1 MSAAAR
7 LQEVPPAASAAAP
20 APEPLTFGPEAARL
34 SGWYHAPALPARGV
48 GFVLCR
54 PFGYEA
60 MCTHPSLRRLACRLA
75 EAGHPVL
82 CYDHLGTGDSSG
94 DLLHFDLVSGW
105 LEGVDLA
112 AQELRA
118 RSGARTVALFGV
130 RLGATLAAQAAARR
144 GGVDA
149 LALFAP
155 FRSGAEFLREA
166 RAFRLL
172 KREEAPADGGEEVA
186 GYPLPGQACARLR
199 AIDLCKLTAP
209 PAPAVLLLGRDDL
222 EENPALANHLR
233 SLGCAVEVRREPGYA
248 AMMQDAHDAVAPQR
262 VFDALLGWAA
272 ALPAAPPEPARPPP
286 APPSMRCSP
295 DAREEWV
302 RFGDGPGLF
311 GVLTSPAGG
320 VQAGRPAVVFLNTG
334 ANHHVG
340 PNRMYVDFARRLA
353 AHGYA
358 ALRFDVS
365 GIGDSPPGT
374 AGADNEIYSAASL
387 ADARSALALVEAR
400 GCAGAVLV
408 GLCSG
413 AYVAFHVADDPRVRG
428 QVLIN
433 QQTFHW
439 HPGDSLTVVMRT
451 ALQSTTYYRRALLR
465 LETWKRLLRME
476 VNLPYLARALAA
488 GLRARSREQL
498 AALRSFLSGGGWEHS
513 DVARRFRA
521 LCQRGVQTLVVLG
534 ELDGGLDV
542 LERHLG
548 ARARKL
554 RGEQRFEL
562 RIVAGP
568 DHTFTPVWTQALLR
582 DLLVE
587 HLRARHPGR

>member
-1 MSAAAR
+1 MSGAAL
-7 LQEVPPAASAAAP
+7 LQALPPPEASPAP
-20 APEPLTFGPEAARL
+20 APEPLYFGPEAARL
-34 SGWYHAPALPARGV
+34 SGWYHAPARPSRGL

-60 MCTHPSLRRLACRLA
+60 MCTHPSLRRLASQLA
-75 EAGHPVL
+75 QAGHPVL

-94 DLLHFDLVSGW
+94 DLLHFDLVAGW
-105 LEGVDLA
+105 LEGVALA

-118 RSGARTVALFGV
+118 RSGVRAVALFGV
-130 RLGATLAAQAAARR
+130 RLGATLAAQAAARL

-155 FRSGAEFLREA
+155 FRSGAEFLREV

-172 KREEAPADGGEEVA
+172 KQEAAPADGGEEVA
-186 GYPLPGQACARLR
+186 GYPLPGRACARLR
-199 AIDLCKLTAP
+199 GIDLCKLAAP

-222 EENPALANHLR
+222 EEAPALANHLS

-248 AMMQDAHDAVAPQR
+248 AMMRDAHDAVAPQR
-262 VFDALLGWAA
+262 VFDALLAWAA
-272 ALPAAPPEPARPPP
+272 GLPSQSPEPARPPP
-286 APPSMRCSP
+286 AVPALRCSP

-302 RFGDGPGLF
+302 RFGDDPGLF
-311 GVLTSPAGG
+311 GVLTLPAGG

-340 PNRMYVDFARRLA
+340 PNRMYVAFARNLA

-365 GIGDSPPGT
+365 GIGDSPPGP
-374 AGADNEIYSAASL
+374 AGANEIYSATSL
-387 ADARSALALVEAR
+387 ADARRALDLAEAR

-451 ALQSTTYYRRALLR
+451 AVQSTTYYRRAVLR
-465 LETWKRLLRME
+465 LETWQRLLRLE
-476 VNLPYLARALAA
+476 VDLPYLARALAA
-488 GLRARSREQL
+488 GLRARTREQL
-498 AALRSFLSGGGWEHS
+498 AALRSFLSGSGWEHS
-513 DVARRFRA
+513 DVARRFRD
-521 LCQRGVQTLVVLG
+521 LCRRGVRTLVVLG
-534 ELDGGLDV
+534 ELDGGVDV

-554 RGEQRFEL
+554 RGEERFAL
-562 RIVAGP
+562 KVVAGP
-568 DHTFTPVWTQALLR
+568 DHTFTPVRTQALLR
-582 DLLVE
+582 DLLLS
-587 HLRARHPGR
+587 HLQSHHPGP